1 MKYDR
6 IITIRPENSKRKTEI
21 AKREIQNMLERKEK
35 ISVTALAK
43 KTGFSRALF
52 YDNPEVRK
60 TLDDALRKQGACYN
74 PKQII
79 IDKVMEDKLIT
90 LKMTV
95 TKLKKE
101 NIKLLLE
108 NEKLLKE
115 NNLLKRQLE
124 R

>member
-1 MKYDR
+1 
-6 IITIRPENSKRKTEI
+6 
-21 AKREIQNMLERKEK
+21 MLERKEK

>member
-6 IITIRPENSKRKTEI
+6 IVAISQENSKIKTEI

-101 NIKLLLE
+101 NIKLS
-108 NEKLLKE
+108 
-115 NNLLKRQLE
+115 
-124 R
+124 